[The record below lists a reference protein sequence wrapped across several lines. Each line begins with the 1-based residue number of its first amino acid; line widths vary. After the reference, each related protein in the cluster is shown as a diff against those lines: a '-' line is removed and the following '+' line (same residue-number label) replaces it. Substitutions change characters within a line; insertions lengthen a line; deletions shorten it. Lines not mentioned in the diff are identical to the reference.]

1 MTVDKQLMKIFEFSP
16 ERFKNPFVISG
27 IIVAVIGMVLLFLL
41 EKIIFKLLENKC
53 INRYLSIDTQEEL
66 NNRVSNVKYK
76 SKIIGKVISLILVF
90 IGVILCLQGV

>member
-1 MTVDKQLMKIFEFSP
+1 MTVDKQLMKIFKFSP

-27 IIVAVIGMVLLFLL
+27 IIVAVIGMVLLFVL